1 MQEMEARVRGFYAS
15 WGSTAKGEDDLRR
28 IAAELVEGDGAG
40 LDAFNNKLRKRF
52 YGTCLLSSAVRQCP
66 GTFHQQYISRARP
79 RARLTPR
86 ACMPLPGGNRGK
98 TGGNCTGAYLAT
110 QQAHHLR
117 PPFLRSANGGTERP
131 RLPSPL
137 SQARR
142 VSVLD
147 RDVLLAQDRARAR
160 LPEPR

>member
-66 GTFHQQYISRARP
+66 GTFHQQYISP
-79 RARLTPR
+79 NPCLKICIM
-86 ACMPLPGGNRGK
+86 CM
-98 TGGNCTGAYLAT
+98 
-110 QQAHHLR
+110 
-117 PPFLRSANGGTERP
+117 
-131 RLPSPL
+131 
-137 SQARR
+137 
-142 VSVLD
+142 
-147 RDVLLAQDRARAR
+147 DVFVHQNALLHS
-160 LPEPR
+160 L